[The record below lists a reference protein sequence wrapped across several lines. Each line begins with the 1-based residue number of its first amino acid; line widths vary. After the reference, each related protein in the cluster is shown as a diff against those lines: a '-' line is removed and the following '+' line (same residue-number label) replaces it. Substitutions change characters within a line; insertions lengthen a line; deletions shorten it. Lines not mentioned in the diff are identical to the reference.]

1 MMTVDMPPDPP
12 AWEYRHPGG
21 NPYRGTSDHAFDLL
35 YPAAAPYL
43 TRELLAAVWDRGYCR
58 FRAWHQGEVVD
69 AMVYGHGQVSPVVV
83 DVNDWPP
90 TASRL
95 VLECTDGAGNAVLLP
110 RVCGNWSF
118 ERVPPFPYLG
128 GPPVGEGWTPVG
140 EASQGGFESGFG
152 YGQGIGGIGLFGGG
166 TAVPGNIIPASFE
179 SIPSGPVIPE
189 LFETAPG
196 GPGGNGGPPSGMPP
210 SGPTPVSTPEPG
222 SLGILLAA
230 LICFIAFRWGERRR
244 AVTPVQGELA

>member
-1 MMTVDMPPDPP
+1 MITPAADPP
-12 AWEYRHPGG
+12 ALVYQHPGAS
-21 NPYRGTSDHAFDLL
+21 PYKGTSDHAFDLL

-43 TRELLAAVWDRGYCR
+43 TRESLAAVWDRGYCR
-58 FRAWHQGEVVD
+58 FRAWHQGEIVD
-69 AMVYGHGQVSPVVV
+69 AMVYGHGQVSPVAV

-152 YGQGIGGIGLFGGG
+152 YGQGAGIGLFGGG
-166 TAVPGNIIPASFE
+166 AAVPGNIIPASLE
-179 SIPSGPVIPE
+179 AGSSSTGATIPSGG
-189 LFETAPG
+189 FETAGTPGSPG
-196 GPGGNGGPPSGMPP
+196 GGSEIPPTGTPPSVTPPSGGPP
-210 SGPTPVSTPEPG
+210 PVSTPEPG
-222 SLGILLAA
+222 SFAILLSAV
-230 LICFIAFRWGERRR
+230 LVFGFWRQVRR
-244 AVTPVQGELA
+244 